1 MRETEER
8 ANHALKAGLP
18 WTMVAAAAAA
28 GSCEK
33 DFGDLRKAV
42 KRMSNDVSA
51 ESNGNLARP
60 PSAMIAL
67 VRQFAVLPYRLDNE

>member
-18 WTMVAAAAAA
+18 WTMVAAA

-67 VRQFAVLPYRLDNE
+67 VRQCAVLPYRLDNE

>member
-18 WTMVAAAAAA
+18 WTMVAAAAA

-42 KRMSNDVSA
+42 KRMSNVVSA
-51 ESNGNLARP
+51 ESNCNLARP
-60 PSAMIAL
+60 PSATIAL
-67 VRQFAVLPYRLDNE
+67 LRQCALLPYRLDNE

>member
-18 WTMVAAAAAA
+18 WTMVAAAAA

-67 VRQFAVLPYRLDNE
+67 VRQCAVLPYRLDNE